1 MSETKIEIVPLVYR
15 GELLLALSWPPAG
28 ELHGHW
34 RNGSV
39 WWRREWSRFQR
50 ELEIFAGRN

>member
-15 GELLLALSWPPAG
+15 GELLLALSWPPEG
-28 ELHGHW
+28 MLHGHW

-39 WWRREWSRFQR
+39 
-50 ELEIFAGRN
+50 